1 MKKELEQIQK
11 HSKEILGDYPE
22 KREEL
27 ITRLAENDEKITQAK
42 AAVEA
47 AEDLKGY
54 DKATE
59 VLKRAELER
68 KFTRNALEKLDAAP
82 RMAEDEYF
90 QALNTCKNIMDA
102 AAVTYRSEA
111 AGLMAQLKAIRDAY
125 QETAAEVNSTLEALD
140 AAANVLQSKYPCKV
154 TTYTNGPERSK
165 RDPGAWR
172 QYALRYDA
180 ATAATLATECDPEYK
195 DKVTTHDSV
204 LTAAWGAIERAFP
217 RKIY

>member
-1 MKKELEQIQK
+1 MIKDLDKIQK
-11 HSKEILGDYPE
+11 RSTEILGDFPE
-22 KREEL
+22 RREGF
-27 ITRLAENDEKITQAK
+27 IARLAEIDEKLTQAK

-59 VLKRAELER
+59 VLKRVELER
-68 KFTRNALEKLDAAP
+68 KFTKNALEKLDTAP

-90 QALNTCKNIMDA
+90 QALNTCKNIMERA
-102 AAVTYRSEA
+102 ANIYRSDA
-111 AGLMAQLKAIRDAY
+111 AGLMAQLKAIRDEY
-125 QETAAEVNSTLEALD
+125 QATAVEVNRTLEALD
-140 AAANVLQSKYPCKV
+140 SSANILQSKYPYKV
-154 TTYTNGPERSK
+154 TAYKGATNKAK

-195 DKVTTHDSV
+195 DNVAKHDSV
-204 LTAAWGAIERAFP
+204 LTAAWGAVERAYP
-217 RKIY
+217 RQIF